1 MKNFT
6 IIATIIVLLAS
17 CSEEQ
22 RAIDRFKK
30 KLNDPSSFEFV
41 DWEYKGEYAEVFPHY
56 LDFYRAKCHEIESKT
71 DKELCDYD
79 TLFLYR
85 EIANVRLKSY
95 ENIIRQY
102 RYEDEVYANFKKYK
116 KTHLWEVYDNMVDT
130 MRMDTISLHKIFKY
144 RANNEYGA
152 KTLYEGEIETKYDS
166 DVSSKF
172 YSNF

>member
-6 IIATIIVLLAS
+6 IIATIIALLAS

-22 RAIDRFKK
+22 QALNRFKK

-41 DWEYKGEYAEVFPHY
+41 DWEYNGEYATVIPHY
-56 LDFYRAKCHEIESKT
+56 LDFYRTRYKEFDGKE
-71 DKELCDYD
+71 KELCDYD
-79 TLFLYR
+79 SAFLYR
-85 EIANVRLKSY
+85 KLAESKLKSY
-95 ENIIRQY
+95 EDIIRQH
-102 RYEDEVYANFKKYK
+102 RYEDGVYAIFKKYK
-116 KTHLWEVYDNMVDT
+116 KTHLWERYDNMVDT
-130 MRMDTISLHKIFKY
+130 MKMDTISLYKIFKY

-152 KTLYEGEIETKYDS
+152 KTLYEGEIETKYNS